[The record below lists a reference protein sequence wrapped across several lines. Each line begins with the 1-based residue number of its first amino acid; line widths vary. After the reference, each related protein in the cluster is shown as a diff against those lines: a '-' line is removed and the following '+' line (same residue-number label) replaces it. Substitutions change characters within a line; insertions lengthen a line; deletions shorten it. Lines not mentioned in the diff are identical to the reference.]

1 MKKTEQDARSQKER
15 ALPPKRTADSA
26 APSSMP
32 DLQKTRDERNIAI
45 DKVGVKD
52 IRYPIVVLDRSK
64 SKQQT
69 VARINMYVDLP
80 HHFKGTHMSR
90 FIEILNQHHGEV
102 SIERMDQILRDM
114 KEHLEASCAHLEL
127 EFPYFI
133 EKTAPVSGAR
143 SLMEYQCR
151 MAASLGDEFDFVLG
165 VTVPVTSL
173 CPCSKEISARGA
185 HNQRSAVTV
194 EIRYREHDLAR
205 GSDQP
210 GRGVRQRAGLLP
222 AQARGRKG
230 GHRAGLR
237 QSDVRRGHGAGGYRR
252 SCTAMPA
259 ITWFRVECE
268 NFESIHNH
276 SAYALVERDLPDS
289 WISLWTRWITAR
301 PYNHLHSTDRF
312 SASSPRSRARD

>member
-1 MKKTEQDARSQKER
+1 MKKPEHDARSKKER
-15 ALPPKRTADSA
+15 ALPPKRTADTA
-26 APSSMP
+26 APPSSMP
-32 DLQKTRDERNIAI
+32 DMQRTRDERNIAI

-64 SKQQT
+64 IRQQT

-102 SIERMDQILRDM
+102 SVERIDQIVRDM

-127 EFPYFI
+127 EFPYFV

-151 MAASLGDEFDFVLG
+151 MAASLGAEYDFVLG

-194 EIRYREHDLAR
+194 EIRYREHVWLEELISLVEGC
-205 GSDQP
+205 GSAPVFALLKREDEKALTERAYDNP
-210 GRGVRQRAGLLP
+210 MFVEDVVRAVTEAL
-222 AQARGRKG
+222 
-230 GHRAGLR
+230 
-237 QSDVRRGHGAGGYRR
+237 
-252 SCTAMPA
+252 TAMPA

-276 SAYALVERDLPDS
+276 SAYALVERDLGR
-289 WISLWTRWITAR
+289 LRG
-301 PYNHLHSTDRF
+301 
-312 SASSPRSRARD
+312 